1 MRISALPKT
10 LKLIFKLAPRQLT
23 DEIALAKAEIKRK
36 GTQLGVAGAFFAV
49 ALVFILFLVI
59 GLVVAA
65 IMGLATIMPAWLAA
79 LLVCGVC
86 LIIAAIGGLIG
97 LGKLK
102 KAMPLV
108 PEETIRG
115 LKYDLGIAKEG
126 SAFDPAVLDPNSD
139 QYKAAKAAKEAAA
152 AKAKA
157 EKEAKA
163 AAQPDF
169 GPPPTEA
176 ELLRR
181 LAQRRTHLTGVRD
194 DLGRELDIK
203 TQARALLAAAQA
215 RLQEAIEQ
223 LNGAVERPRRRL
235 RASGQPRGPLRS
247 CQAST
252 GRPGRPGQGS
262 AGSPLRRWQRRG
274 PPLRFSCASS
284 SRARQPLNPNTNR
297 CCPRKG
303 AIDEVHRCWCPPR
316 AAPGPPRP
324 RSSRFPIS

>member
-1 MRISALPKT
+1 MSGRHSGGTGSGLRISALPKT
-10 LKLIFKLAPRQLT
+10 LKTISKLAPRQLA

-86 LIIAAIGGLIG
+86 LIIAAIGALIG
-97 LGKLK
+97 RNKLMK
-102 KAMPLV
+102 VMPLV

-115 LKYDLGIAKEG
+115 LKYDFGIAKEG

-163 AAQPDF
+163 AAQPDV

-176 ELLRR
+176 ELLYR
-181 LAQRRTHLTGVRD
+181 LAQRRTHLTGVRE

-203 TQARALLAAAQA
+203 TQARVLLAAAQA
-215 RLQEAIEQ
+215 RLQEVIEQ
-223 LNGAVERPRRRL
+223 LNGAVERLKAKTAGFRSALAARSSQLPSVDGQVLAGQVKERWKPL
-235 RASGQPRGPLRS
+235 AVLAASGAALAVLLRK
-247 CQAST
+247 
-252 GRPGRPGQGS
+252 
-262 AGSPLRRWQRRG
+262 L
-274 PPLRFSCASS
+274 L
-284 SRARQPLNPNTNR
+284 
-297 CCPRKG
+297 KG
-303 AIDEVHRCWCPPR
+303 
-316 AAPGPPRP
+316 
-324 RSSRFPIS
+324 